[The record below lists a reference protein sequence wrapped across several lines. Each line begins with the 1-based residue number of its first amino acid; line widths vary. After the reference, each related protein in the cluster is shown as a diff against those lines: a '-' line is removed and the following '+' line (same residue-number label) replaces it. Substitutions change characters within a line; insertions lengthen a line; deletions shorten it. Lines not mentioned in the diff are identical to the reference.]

1 MGSKAALIFLG
12 IMIIGCNHVESK
24 NFEFMDPKVLFPN
37 AVTATNGQ
45 ICQNCL
51 EFTTKAILFLGKNE
65 TQTEIIGNLHQACS
79 HLLSFEPQCNLL
91 MDYYAPLFFVEIAK
105 WQPKLLCEK
114 VNLCK
119 EMSVIHLRKPDD
131 PCTLCH
137 NAINE
142 VLTKL
147 EDPETQLEVIQ
158 ILIKACNKAENFAH
172 QCKKLVLEYGPII
185 MANTQKFLEKTDI
198 CTAIHVCKAQKAT
211 EVEQQFLSASA

>member
-24 NFEFMDPKVLFPN
+24 KIELMDPK
-37 AVTATNGQ
+37 VTATNGQ
-45 ICQNCL
+45 ICQICQ

-65 TQTEIIGNLHQACS
+65 TQTEIIGNLLQACS
-79 HLLSFEPQCNLL
+79 HLLSFEPQCTLL

-119 EMSVIHLRKPDD
+119 ETSVIRLIKPDD

-147 EDPETQLEVIQ
+147 KDPETQLEVIQ
-158 ILIKACNKAENFAH
+158 ILIKVCNKAENFAH

-198 CTAIHVCKAQKAT
+198 CTAMHVCKAEKAT